1 MIRVNKNENFP
12 ILVSLVDESSG
23 QLVSGETVSY
33 DIRTI
38 NDSILSPPISGTLNE
53 STVEQGI
60 YKTIVSILIS
70 GSFICYATC
79 SGFITNTEDIIV
91 NPESIY
97 ELTKQN
103 RNYNISVE
111 EAVRTNESP
120 TLSQTA
126 RKVGLN
132 KTDYI
137 VTKIKSDDESD
148 WSSTTTSG
156 ITYAHY
162 YDFSDDLP
170 YRMGGAF

>member
-38 NDSILSPPISGTLNE
+38 NDSILSPPISGILNE

-60 YKTIVSILIS
+60 YKTIVSIPIS

-91 NPESIY
+91 NPENIY

-111 EAVRTNESP
+111 ETVRTNEFP

-148 WSSTTTSG
+148 WSSTTISG

-162 YDFSDDLP
+162 YNFSDELP
-170 YRMGGAF
+170 YRMGGEF

>member
-53 STVEQGI
+53 SAVEQGI
-60 YKTIVSILIS
+60 YKTIVSIPIS

-91 NPESIY
+91 NPENIY
-97 ELTKQN
+97 EQL
-103 RNYNISVE
+103 
-111 EAVRTNESP
+111 
-120 TLSQTA
+120 
-126 RKVGLN
+126 
-132 KTDYI
+132 
-137 VTKIKSDDESD
+137 
-148 WSSTTTSG
+148 
-156 ITYAHY
+156 
-162 YDFSDDLP
+162 
-170 YRMGGAF
+170 